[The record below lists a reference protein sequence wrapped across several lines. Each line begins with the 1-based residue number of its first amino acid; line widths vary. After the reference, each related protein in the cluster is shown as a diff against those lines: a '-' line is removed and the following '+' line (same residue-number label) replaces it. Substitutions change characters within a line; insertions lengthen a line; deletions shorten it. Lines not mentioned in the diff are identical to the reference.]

1 MCLKKDKLYK
11 KRENEKR
18 VMFYMINLYCKHHH
32 KDYQKISCKTF
43 GSKPL
48 CKECEEIYNYSIE
61 RTCPKQCYK
70 TNIKN
75 KVKQIMSFSG
85 KIMLIY
91 HPIIALKHVFV
102 MIMHN
107 FIKNKRVD
115 FKGIIV
121 VPILPTTPFLLL
133 ASFFFAKGSKKFH
146 DWFMSTKLYK
156 KHLESF
162 VNSRAMTLKS
172 KLTILLPVS
181 CMLIATFIF
190 VNNLHARILLVVL
203 FIGKYL
209 YFFTQIKTIKE

>member
-1 MCLKKDKLYK
+1 M
-11 KRENEKR
+11 
-18 VMFYMINLYCKHHH
+18 
-32 KDYQKISCKTF
+32 KT
-43 GSKPL
+43 L
-48 CKECEEIYNYSIE
+48 
-61 RTCPKQCYK
+61 
-70 TNIKN
+70 
-75 KVKQIMSFSG
+75 
-85 KIMLIY
+85 LIV
-91 HPIIALKHVFV
+91 LG
-102 MIMHN
+102 
-107 FIKNKRVD
+107 FICVAI
-115 FKGIIV
+115 GAIGIV

-162 VNSRAMTLKS
+162 VNSRSMTLKS

-203 FIGKYL
+203 FISKYL